1 MTKGRVDRVFGK
13 RSGNIQQL
21 AIDQAV
27 ERDYGEVGYERTSS
41 PPSQP
46 IIMASGTQIQGRDQA
61 PELQDR

>member
-1 MTKGRVDRVFGK
+1 MAKVCVDRVFGK
-13 RSGNIQQL
+13 KARSIQQG

-46 IIMASGTQIQGRDQA
+46 QVMASGTQIQGRDQA
-61 PELQDR
+61 PDLREP